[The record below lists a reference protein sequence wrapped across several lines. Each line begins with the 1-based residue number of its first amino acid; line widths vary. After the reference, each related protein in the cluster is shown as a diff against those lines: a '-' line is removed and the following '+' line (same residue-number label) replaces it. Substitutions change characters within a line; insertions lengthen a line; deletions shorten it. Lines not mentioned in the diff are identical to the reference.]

1 MSNAKILTVDDSNLS
16 RKRFIAQPLRQA
28 GYEVVEAVN
37 GEEGLKAVEEHQ
49 PDVIVSDLLMPI
61 MDGFEFVEALSKR
74 GVTTP
79 IIVVSADIQES
90 SREKI
95 DQFKTF
101 GFLNKPFKPEVLL
114 EAVQQAL
121 ESVGSEVATCN

>member
-1 MSNAKILTVDDSNLS
+1 MANAKILTVDDSNLA

-28 GYEVVEAVN
+28 GYEVIEAVN

-61 MDGFEFVEALSKR
+61 MDGFEFLAALSER

-95 DQFKTF
+95 DQFETF
-101 GFLNKPFKPEVLL
+101 GFLNKPFKAEVLL
-114 EAVQQAL
+114 ETVQQAL
-121 ESVGSEVATCN
+121 ESIGSEVGSCN